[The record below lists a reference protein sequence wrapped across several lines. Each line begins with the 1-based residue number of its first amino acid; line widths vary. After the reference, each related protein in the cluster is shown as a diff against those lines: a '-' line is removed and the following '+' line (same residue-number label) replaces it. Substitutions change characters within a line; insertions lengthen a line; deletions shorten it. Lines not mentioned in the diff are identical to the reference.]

1 MARSYNSGNGGRVNR
16 TTKPSPSEV
25 NADLDPRATAYNV
38 SNRGLAGMSKL
49 VEPGVNP
56 FQALPV
62 ALGSEYFEAKA
73 IFNDDYEAIS
83 IYDNDGQD
91 VNETGLDDNEKA
103 GYFYN
108 PYDLSK
114 GPAGT
119 NYAED
124 PRDYSDGPAPLSII
138 PTSTTNYRRPRT
150 VAAGYDKARQI
161 LTVVFRDGTFY
172 NYHEVKTQTWNGFK
186 AAFSK
191 GRYILA
197 YLDTHP
203 HGLADMGSMP
213 SYARETLY
221 RIARTNQIYF
231 EYEGRSTKT
240 GGRVGKDKQ
249 KQGLIPTRTASKPKT
264 SALKKGNGNKKKR

>member
-1 MARSYNSGNGGRVNR
+1 MARASNSGNGGRVNR
-16 TTKPSPSEV
+16 TVKPS
-25 NADLDPRATAYNV
+25 ADEIANLLDPRATAYNV
-38 SNRGLAGMSKL
+38 PAKATLGMSKL

-56 FQALPV
+56 FAALPV
-62 ALGSEYFEAKA
+62 ALGSEYFEAAK
-73 IFNDDYEAIS
+73 IFNDNYDAIS
-83 IYDNDGQD
+83 IND
-91 VNETGLDDNEKA
+91 DDYEDIDDIDQA
-103 GYFYN
+103 GFYYN

-138 PTSTTNYRRPRT
+138 PTSTMNYKRPRT

-172 NYHEVKTQTWNGFK
+172 NYYEVKTQTWNAFK
-186 AAFSK
+186 AAYSK
-191 GRYILA
+191 GRFILA
-197 YLDTHP
+197 NLDSHP

-213 SYARETLY
+213 SLARETLY

-231 EYEGRSTKT
+231 EYDNRATKT
-240 GGRVGKDKQ
+240 GGRVGRDKQ
-249 KQGLIPTRTASKPKT
+249 KQGLIPIQPTRKSSKPKT